1 MMRKPIVI
9 HIFFLIAAGLVYW
22 QGIPTNGPDLVWNMI
37 LALVAYDLAYLAR
50 HLKKSWLLVPVL
62 LAWLAFYPNTFYM
75 ITDLVHMSWVS
86 QTLWNRASLKLFM
99 AFVPSIWFGVLCG
112 IESWNLVRERL
123 KLSWLWTY
131 LSVPVLSFISSLA
144 IYIGRY
150 DRLNSWD
157 LLQQPGE
164 VYTRLLA
171 SLQRER
177 LLFILG
183 FTLIQMMCLL
193 FMDQSEKNKKI

>member
-50 HLKKSWLLVPVL
+50 HLKKFWLLVPVL

-86 QTLWNRASLKLFM
+86 QTLWDRASLKLFM

-123 KLSWLWTY
+123 KLSWFWTY
-131 LSVPVLSFISSLA
+131 LSAPVLSFISSLA

-183 FTLIQMMCLL
+183 FTLIQTMCLL
-193 FMDQSEKNKKI
+193 FMDQSDKK

>member
-1 MMRKPIVI
+1 MMRKSIVI

-37 LALVAYDLAYLAR
+37 LALVAYDLACLAR
-50 HLKKSWLLVPVL
+50 NIKKTWVLVPVL

-86 QTLWNRASLKLFM
+86 QTLWDRASLKLFM

-123 KLSWLWTY
+123 KLSWFWTY
-131 LSVPVLSFISSLA
+131 LSVPILSFISSLA

-171 SLQRER
+171 SLQQER
-177 LLFILG
+177 LLFVLG
-183 FTLIQMMCLL
+183 FTLIQTMCLL
-193 FMDQSEKNKKI
+193 FMDQSEKK

>member
-99 AFVPSIWFGVLCG
+99 AFVPSIWLGVLCG

-123 KLSWLWTY
+123 KLS
-131 LSVPVLSFISSLA
+131 
-144 IYIGRY
+144 
-150 DRLNSWD
+150 
-157 LLQQPGE
+157 
-164 VYTRLLA
+164 
-171 SLQRER
+171 
-177 LLFILG
+177 
-183 FTLIQMMCLL
+183 
-193 FMDQSEKNKKI
+193 

>member
-37 LALVAYDLAYLAR
+37 LALVAYDLACLAR

-86 QTLWNRASLKLFM
+86 QTLWDRASLKLFM

-131 LSVPVLSFISSLA
+131 LSVPILSFISSLA

-183 FTLIQMMCLL
+183 FTLIQTMCLL
-193 FMDQSEKNKKI
+193 FMDQSEKK